1 MKRIIWATLLSSTA
15 TGAGASAPL
24 PDGVRAMIETA
35 LASDEPQTIAAIV
48 AVAKKANP
56 DSIAEIEAMT
66 ADHEQEVAAE
76 ARAKADAER
85 ERLASA
91 GVFSLW
97 TGQLE
102 LGGSWSTGNSR
113 TLGLYGGAKLKRSG
127 LDWQHDVS
135 LRVDYQE
142 TDGVATTE
150 RAVAAWQPRYK
161 INPNYYAFGLSQY
174 EHDRFLGYRHR
185 LTAGVGLGVVA
196 VNNPR
201 LRLEFD
207 AGPAFRYTAFYDGDP
222 DEQRIA
228 GRGALNMKWTPWP
241 RLTLAQELAVYVE
254 KENTTATSTTSVE
267 TLLFGPLKGRL
278 SYNVQYERDAPPDQ
292 KRTDTVSRASLVYSF

>member
-1 MKRIIWATLLSSTA
+1 MILSAGGPAAAT
-15 TGAGASAPL
+15 PL
-24 PDGVRAMIETA
+24 PDGVQAMIAAA
-35 LASDEPQTIAAIV
+35 LATDEPHTIAAVV
-48 AVAKKANP
+48 AVAKRANP
-56 DSIAEIEAMT
+56 ASTAEIDALT
-66 ADHEQEVAAE
+66 ADHDHEVAAV
-76 ARAKADAER
+76 ARAKADAKR

-97 TGQLE
+97 TGQFE
-102 LGGSWSTGNSR
+102 LGGSWSSGNSR

-127 LDWQHDVS
+127 LDWQHDLS

-142 TDGVATTE
+142 TDGQPTTE

-161 INPNYYAFGLSQY
+161 ISPDYYAYGLTQY

-185 LTAGVGLGVVA
+185 MTAAVGLGVVA
-196 VNNPR
+196 ADGPKF
-201 LRLEFD
+201 RLEFD
-207 AGPAFRYTAFYDGDP
+207 VGPALRYTRFYDDP
-222 DEQRIA
+222 EEKRLA
-228 GRGALNMKWTPWP
+228 GRGGANLKWTPWP
-241 RLTLAQELAVYVE
+241 RVTLAQELAVYVE
-254 KENTTATSTTSVE
+254 KANTTAASTTSIE